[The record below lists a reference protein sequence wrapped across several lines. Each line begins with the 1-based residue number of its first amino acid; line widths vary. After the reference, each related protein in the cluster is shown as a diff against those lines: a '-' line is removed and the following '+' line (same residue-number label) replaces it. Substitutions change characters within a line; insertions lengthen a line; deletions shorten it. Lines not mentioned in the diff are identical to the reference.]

1 MARKIFFSFH
11 YARDSWRVQNVRQS
25 ASIANFD
32 KTPFYDKATWEKI
45 KLGGDDAIKN
55 WINDQLKGTS
65 ATVVLIGAETYK
77 RRWVKYEIQ
86 RTLDDKRGLIGVYIG
101 GIKDQNGDTEDLG
114 PNPLPDGY
122 PTYRWNKN
130 NGAQNLGEW
139 VEKAAVAAGR

>member
-25 ASIANFD
+25 TSIANFD

-65 ATVVLIGAETYK
+65 VTVVLIGAETHK

-114 PNPLPDGY
+114 PNPLPDGH

>member
-25 ASIANFD
+25 GSIAKFD

-45 KLGGDDAIKN
+45 KLGGDEAIKN

-65 ATVVLIGAETYK
+65 VTVVLIGAETYK
-77 RRWVKYEIQ
+77 RRWVKYEIN
-86 RTLDDKRGLIGVYIG
+86 RTIEDGRGLIGVYIG
-101 GIKDQNGDTEDLG
+101 GIKDQNGNTEDLG
-114 PNPLPDGY
+114 PNPLPSGY

-139 VEKAAVAAGR
+139 VEKAAVAAGY